1 VEEVKSDRKEAVSE
15 LLLNPR
21 ALQQDAILRD
31 FETLR

>member
-15 LLLNPR
+15 LLLNSR